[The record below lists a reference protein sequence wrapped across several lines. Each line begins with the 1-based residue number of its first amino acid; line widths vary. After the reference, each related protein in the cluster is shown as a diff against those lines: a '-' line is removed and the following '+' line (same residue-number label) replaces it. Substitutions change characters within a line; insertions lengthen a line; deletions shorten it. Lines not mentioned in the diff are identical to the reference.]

1 MAFGLA
7 VCALGITRRA
17 AAFPTSRLVYA
28 RGPGAE
34 QCPEQEAVRQA
45 VATRLGYDPFFPAS
59 DKTIVARILRDSDRL
74 RGEVELIDEHGVE
87 LGLREFSA
95 EANQCED
102 LVRAMALS
110 ISIAIDPKSAETY
123 AQGPPDEPLAD
134 SAKAPESAEPAPRRA
149 PLPAPP
155 SAASPP
161 LAPTP
166 KTLEYDARNEDTA
179 PEPVARPL
187 QWSAGLGVLGE
198 LGVVPE
204 LAPALFG
211 FASARRGAWSLAI
224 EGRGN
229 LPASAERGGVS
240 FSTSSY
246 ALDLAPC
253 VHLGVAFACE
263 VTALDWLSASGTQA
277 AAQSGTSLSLLLGG
291 RLGVEFP
298 VASSVGVVAD
308 GEMLVNP
315 WPERIVA
322 SGQGSAP
329 LWREPALSGAFGL
342 ALAVH
347 F

>member
-1 MAFGLA
+1 M
-7 VCALGITRRA
+7 RK
-17 AAFPTSRLVYA
+17 
-28 RGPGAE
+28 
-34 QCPEQEAVRQA
+34 A

-95 EANQCED
+95 EANQCDD

-123 AQGPPDEPLAD
+123 AQGPPDEPPAE
-134 SAKAPESAEPAPRRA
+134 SAKAPEPAEPAERRA
-149 PLPAPP
+149 RLPATPLAP
-155 SAASPP
+155 SPP

-166 KTLEYDARNEDTA
+166 KTLDQGVSTRDTSRDAAASQR
-179 PEPVARPL
+179 
-187 QWSAGLGVLGE
+187 QWSAGLGVLGWF
-198 LGVVPE
+198 GVAPE
-204 LAPALFG
+204 AMPALFG
-211 FASARRGAWSLAI
+211 FASARRRAWSLAL
-224 EGRGN
+224 EGRAS
-229 LPASAERGGVS
+229 LPATAERSEVS

-253 VHLGVAFACE
+253 FHLGFAFACE
-263 VTALDWLSASGTQA
+263 VTALGWLKASGTQA
-277 AAQSGTSLSLLLGG
+277 AAQSGTSLSFSLGG
-291 RLGVEFP
+291 RLGAEFP
-298 VASSVGVVAD
+298 LTSSVGLVAQ

-322 SGQGSAP
+322 AGQSSAP
-329 LWREPALSGAFGL
+329 LWRASAISGDFGL